1 MPQNTVKGLSG
12 LIFSSPDPVVLAGFY
27 KHVLGIPLEL
37 RSHGDFDA
45 HWECDFD
52 DVHFAV
58 LKEGESTGQ
67 YSPLVPSF
75 HVNDIEDFVREHGLV
90 LSYPVMDLG
99 EGSFIGEVNDP
110 DGNPIRLW
118 MHKK

>member
-1 MPQNTVKGLSG
+1 MTTNSVKGLSG
-12 LIFSSPDPVVLAGFY
+12 LILASPNPNQLAGFY
-27 KHVLGIPLEL
+27 QKVLGIPLEL
-37 RSHGDFDA
+37 RSHGGFGD

-58 LKEGESTGQ
+58 LKQGPSTGQ
-67 YSPLVPSF
+67 DNPIVPSF
-75 HVNDIEDFVREHGLV
+75 YVDNIEAFVEEHGLV
-90 LSYPVMDLG
+90 LSYPLMNLG
-99 EGSFIGEVNDP
+99 EGNFVGEISDP